1 MNILALDLSLRSTG
15 VAASWA
21 PSQPVTLRTT
31 KLRGMERLVTLGG
44 SIEMMLER
52 GVAVVVLEGY
62 SFGSKGRAVFDIGEL
77 GGVIKLMLH
86 KWDIPFAVVAPT
98 TLKKYATGK
107 GNAPKD
113 AVLVQAVRR
122 FGLELGNDEADAW
135 WLLQMGMAHYDQAEA
150 LTMPKVNREALEK
163 VEWPKV

>member
-31 KLRGMERLVTLGG
+31 KLRGMERLITLRG
-44 SIEMMLER
+44 SIELMLER
-52 GVAVVVLEGY
+52 GVDVAVLEGY
-62 SFGSKGRAVFDIGEL
+62 SFGSKGRSVFDIGEL

-86 KWDIPFAVVAPT
+86 ERGIPFAIVAPT

-107 GNAPKD
+107 GNSPKD

-122 FGLELGNDEADAW
+122 SGLELGNDEADAW
-135 WLLQMGMAHYDQAEA
+135 WLLQMAMAHYEQADA
-150 LTMPKVNREALEK
+150 LTMPQVNREALEK
-163 VEWPKV
+163 VEWPEV